1 MVKLVSK
8 IISKIKHRE
17 YIIDENITDNDLFS
31 IVFTRFFMLIR
42 GFFATIGFKKR
53 GKISFIGKKVC
64 IKSKS
69 HIECGSGLTIN
80 DNCTINAL
88 CKGGIKIGNNFSLGQ
103 NSIIECTGVIREL
116 GESLV
121 IGDNVGISAN
131 AFKNNQLLR
140 TTVIGRNVRRI
151 GKQAFYNCKNLR
163 TITIRTSML
172 TKKNIGT
179 KAFKGT
185 YKKIK
190 VKVPAKQ
197 FKTYKKFFKSKGMST
212 KAIYKK

>member
-103 NSIIECTGVIREL
+103 NSIIECTGVIDSRAVGLAFGVPQPSVVEVERAAVVHGVGRRTAGAMDIPL
-116 GESLV
+116 DRGALRQGEGHAAVNGNDV
-121 IGDNVGISAN
+121 IRGLI
-131 AFKNNQLLR
+131 
-140 TTVIGRNVRRI
+140 
-151 GKQAFYNCKNLR
+151 
-163 TITIRTSML
+163 
-172 TKKNIGT
+172 
-179 KAFKGT
+179 
-185 YKKIK
+185 
-190 VKVPAKQ
+190 
-197 FKTYKKFFKSKGMST
+197 KSKLSDIM
-212 KAIYKK
+212 AI